1 MGLNAVGRYKVSG
14 SKVLLVGGGSR
25 EHAIGERLVKDGAS
39 LSFISSN
46 LNPGLLKL
54 TKDSGGEYFKGSP
67 TNPDDVLEAARKL
80 KPDLVVIGPEEP
92 QFRGV
97 ADKLRE
103 AGFLVFG
110 ASSKA
115 SEIEKSK
122 VFARSLMKKYNIPG
136 NLEFWFF
143 ESWREALEF
152 LERAGNVAIK
162 PARQAG
168 GKGVKVIAD
177 MQAYLSEEKKQVKA
191 LHAKRI
197 LEEVMAK
204 YTDIKE
210 KLLVEERVEGVE
222 YTVQA
227 ITDGEKVIPLPAI
240 QDNPHLFEYDIGPE
254 TGGMGTIQGPG
265 KLLPF
270 LTEEEYEFAV
280 NILEKVVQAIAK
292 ETGERYV
299 GAISAQM
306 MLTTKGPVLIEF
318 YSRLGDPEAVNA
330 MNVVEGNVLEVM
342 FSAAQGNLK
351 GELKPRDIASTVK
364 CIAPMGYPERRDLAK
379 GHEVIL
385 EECEGAKYY
394 YGAVDVKDGKVIT
407 TGSRAIEVYAE
418 APSVLEAAEKANACA
433 KKVIFKGWKSVWR
446 PDIGTEWYL
455 KKRSELAEF
464 VRTVASLR

>member
-1 MGLNAVGRYKVSG
+1 M
-14 SKVLLVGGGSR
+14 KVLLVGGGSR
-25 EHAIGERLVKDGAS
+25 EHAIGERLVKEGAS

-54 TKDSGGEYFKGSP
+54 SKDSGGEYFKGSP
-67 TNPDDVLEAARKL
+67 TDPEEVLEAARKL
-80 KPDLVVIGPEEP
+80 KPELVVIGPEEP

-177 MQAYLSEEKKQVKA
+177 MQAYLSEEKKQIKA
-191 LHAKRI
+191 IHAKRI

-227 ITDGEKVIPLPAI
+227 FTDGERVIPLPAV

-254 TGGMGTIQGPG
+254 TGGMGTVQGPG

-270 LTEEEYEFAV
+270 LTEEEYNFAV
-280 NILEKVVQAIAK
+280 KILEQVVRAIAK
-292 ETGERYV
+292 ETGEKYI

-318 YSRLGDPEAVNA
+318 YSRLGDPEAVNV
-330 MNVVEGNVLEVM
+330 MNVVEGNVLEIM
-342 FSAAQGNLK
+342 YSAAQGELK
-351 GELKPRDIASTVK
+351 GELRARDVASTVK

-379 GHEVIL
+379 GHEVVV
-385 EECEGAKYY
+385 EECEGAKIY
-394 YGAVDVKDGKVIT
+394 YGAVDVKNGKMIS

-418 APSVLEAAEKANACA
+418 AEDVVKAAEKANACA
-433 KKVIFKGWKSVWR
+433 RRVKFVNWKSVWR
-446 PDIGTEWYL
+446 PDIGSEWYINRR
-455 KKRSELAEF
+455 KEMAEF
-464 VRTVASLR
+464 VRTIASMR

>member
-1 MGLNAVGRYKVSG
+1 MTPKGTIRLTGER
-14 SKVLLVGGGSR
+14 VLLVGGGAR

-39 LSFISSN
+39 LSVVASN
-46 LNPGLLKL
+46 VNPGLLSL
-54 TKDSGGEYFKGSP
+54 TKDSGGEYLKGSP
-67 TNPDDVLEAARKL
+67 TSPQDVVEAAKKV

-97 ADKLRE
+97 VDALRKE
-103 AGFLVFG
+103 GFLVFG
-110 ASSKA
+110 ATSRA
-115 SEIEKSK
+115 AEIEKSK
-122 VFARSLMKKYNIPG
+122 AFARSLMKKYNIPG

-143 ESWREALEF
+143 ESWEEAIKF

-168 GKGVKVIAD
+168 GKGVKVISD
-177 MQAYLSEEKKQVKA
+177 MQAYLSEEKKKVKEA
-191 LHAKRI
+191 HARRI

-210 KLLVEERVEGVE
+210 KLLIEERVEGVE

-227 ITDGEKVIPLPAI
+227 FTDGEEVFPLPAI
-240 QDNPHLFEYDIGPE
+240 QDNPHLFIYDVGPE
-254 TGGMGTIQGPG
+254 TGGMGTVQGPG

-280 NILEKVVQAIAK
+280 EVLRKTVEAIRK

-330 MNVVEGNVLEVM
+330 MNVVEGNVLETM

-351 GELKPRDIASTVK
+351 AKLGYRDVASTVK

-379 GHEVIL
+379 GHEVIVPS
-385 EECEGAKYY
+385 CEGAKLY

-407 TGSRAIEVYAE
+407 TGSRALEVYAE
-418 APSVLEAAEKANACA
+418 AENITKAAEAANSCA
-433 KKVIFKGWKSVWR
+433 SKVEFVGWKSVWR
-446 PDIGTEWYL
+446 PDIGSEWYL
-455 KKRSELAEF
+455 KKRSELAEL
-464 VRTVASLR
+464 VRSVARLR

>member
-1 MGLNAVGRYKVSG
+1 MDASG
-14 SKVLLVGGGSR
+14 TINLTNERVLLVGGGAR
-25 EHAIGERLVKDGAS
+25 EHAIGERLVREGAA
-39 LSFISSN
+39 LSVVSSN
-46 LNPGLLKL
+46 INPGLLAL

-67 TNPDDVLEAARKL
+67 TSPEDVVEAARKL

-97 ADKLRE
+97 VDALLKE
-103 AGFLVFG
+103 GFLVFG
-110 ASSKA
+110 ASSKVA
-115 SEIEKSK
+115 EIEKSK

-143 ESWREALEF
+143 ESWEEAIEF

-168 GKGVKVIAD
+168 GKGVKVISD
-177 MQAYLSEEKKQVKA
+177 MQAYLSEEKKKVKEV
-191 LHAKRI
+191 HAKKI
-197 LEEVMAK
+197 LQEVMAK

-227 ITDGEKVIPLPAI
+227 FSDGEKVVPLPAV
-240 QDNPHLFEYDIGPE
+240 QDNPHLFVYDVGPE
-254 TGGMGTIQGPG
+254 TGGMGTVQGPG

-280 NILEKVVQAIAK
+280 TILQRTVEAIYK
-292 ETGERYV
+292 ETGTKYV

-318 YSRLGDPEAVNA
+318 YSRLGDPEAVNV
-330 MNVVEGNVLEVM
+330 MNVVEGNVLEAM
-342 FSAAQGNLK
+342 FGAAQGNLNVAL
-351 GELKPRDIASTVK
+351 GARDVASVVK

-379 GHEVIL
+379 GKELNVPT
-385 EECEGAKYY
+385 CKRAKLY
-394 YGAVDVKDGKVIT
+394 YGSVDLKDGKLIT
-407 TGSRAIEVYAE
+407 GGSRAVEVYAE
-418 APSVLEAAEKANACA
+418 AGSIPEAAEMANACA
-433 KKVIFKGWKSVWR
+433 EKVEFVGWKSVWR
-446 PDIGTEWYL
+446 PDIGNEWYL
-455 KKRSELAEF
+455 QRRSQLAEL
-464 VRTVASLR
+464 VRSVARLK